1 MKNYIQKGGTV
12 SVIAPYLVTSGQ
24 GVLVGALFGIA
35 SHNAAQGAPVE
46 IVRTDVFDVSAVTA
60 DTAAQ
65 GAKIYWDNT
74 ARKLTTTATNN
85 TLVGCV
91 TEAKAN
97 GDITA
102 RVLLDGA
109 VR

>member
-1 MKNYIQKGGTV
+1 MKNYVQKGNTV
-12 SVIAPYLVTSGQ
+12 SVIAPYLVSSGQ

-35 SHNAAQGAPVE
+35 AHNAAQGAAVE
-46 IVRTDVFDVSAVTA
+46 IVRRDVFDVPAVTA

-74 ARKLTTTATNN
+74 ARKVTTTATNN
-85 TLVGCV
+85 TLVGCA

-97 GDITA
+97 GDTTA
-102 RVLLDGA
+102 RVLLDG
-109 VR
+109 VIR

>member
-1 MKNYIQKGGTV
+1 MKNYVQKGNTL
-12 SVIAPYLVTSGQ
+12 SVAAPYAVTSGQ
-24 GVLVGALFGIA
+24 GVLAGALFGIA
-35 SHNAAQGAPVE
+35 AHSAVQGAPVE
-46 IVRTDVFDVSAVTA
+46 IMRTDVFDVTAVTA

-97 GDITA
+97 GDTVA
-102 RVLLDGA
+102 RVLLDG
-109 VR
+109 VIR

>member
-1 MKNYIQKGGTV
+1 MKNYIQKGGV
-12 SVIAPYLVTSGQ
+12 LSVVAPYAVTSGQ

-35 SHNAAQGAPVE
+35 ANNAAQGAPVE
-46 IVRTDVFDVSAVTA
+46 IVRRDVFDISAVSA

-74 ARKLTTTATNN
+74 GRKVTTTATNN

-97 GDITA
+97 GDTTA
-102 RVLLDGA
+102 RVLLDG
-109 VR
+109 VIR